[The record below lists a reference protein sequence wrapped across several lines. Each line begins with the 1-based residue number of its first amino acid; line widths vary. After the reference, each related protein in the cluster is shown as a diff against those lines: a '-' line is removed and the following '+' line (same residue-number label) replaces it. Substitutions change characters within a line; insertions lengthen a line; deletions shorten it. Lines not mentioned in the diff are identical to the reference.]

1 MGKKYIIELEE
12 APFIQHFD
20 IGIDETIY
28 RVKGFNSLVFDWN
41 GLQMLTPYTE
51 TDMGEVREE
60 AYEQGKIDAYVE
72 DAKNITMLKEEAK
85 EAYQRG
91 YDDAKH
97 ECTDCQKIMMDAEQE
112 RADKAYQ
119 QGLEDARN
127 RKATCEFCEYAGND
141 ESDEPCVRCCCG
153 YMNMFRPKREPKQIE
168 FGDELRSRNN
178 PNIRVLV
185 TNVRGSKWDGIAI
198 SEVIDSCRF
207 GSSYSDRN
215 LDGWEKTGRNFA
227 SALQDMMNE
236 KF

>member
-1 MGKKYIIELEE
+1 MGRKYIVNQPENTKYILEIYVNTKGEVEVCGDKIENF
-12 APFIQHFD
+12 P
-20 IGIDETIY
+20 
-28 RVKGFNSLVFDWN
+28 
-41 GLQMLTPYTE
+41 PYTE
-51 TDMGEVREE
+51 PDTS
-60 AYEQGKIDAYVE
+60 
-72 DAKNITMLKEEAK
+72 

-97 ECTDCQKIMMDAEQE
+97 ECQDCQKIMMDAEQE
-112 RADKAYQ
+112 RVDKAYQ
-119 QGLEDARN
+119 QGLNDAEN

-168 FGDELRSRNN
+168 FGDELRGRNN

-207 GSSYSDRN
+207 GSSYYDRN

-227 SALQDMMNE
+227 STLQEMMNE
-236 KF
+236 EF